1 MFDNANS
8 ITNGGE
14 MTLMV
19 ASQMFD
25 IPFAVITPN
34 YIWTMHDVDIVKI
47 PVIVIHTSNNRWPAT
62 CE

>member
-1 MFDNANS
+1 MFDYANG
-8 ITNGGE
+8 ITNGGQ

-19 ASQMFD
+19 ASQIFD

-34 YIWTMHDVDIVKI
+34 YIWEMHDVDVKI
-47 PVIVIHTSNNRWPAT
+47 PVVVIHSSNNRWHAT